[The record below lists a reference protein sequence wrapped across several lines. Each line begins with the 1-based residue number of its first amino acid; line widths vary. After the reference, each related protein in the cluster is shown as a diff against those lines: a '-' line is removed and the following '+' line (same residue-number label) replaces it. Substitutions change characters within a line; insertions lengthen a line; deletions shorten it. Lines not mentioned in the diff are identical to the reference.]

1 MAVQPHVEALLGSAK
16 SARGQVNM
24 LVLLVAFVL
33 SIMVIDTRRKCDSKD
48 QEKYNNSTQI
58 SFFIALVVVVL
69 TCLLFA
75 YDLAIIFEFIK

>member
-1 MAVQPHVEALLGSAK
+1 MAFQPQVEALLGSAK

-58 SFFIALVVVVL
+58 SFLIAVVVVVL

>member
-1 MAVQPHVEALLGSAK
+1 MAVQPQVEALLGSAK

-58 SFFIALVVVVL
+58 SFLIAVVVVVL

>member
-1 MAVQPHVEALLGSAK
+1 MAVQPQVDALLGSAK

-48 QEKYNNSTQI
+48 QEKYNNNTQI
-58 SFFIALVVVVL
+58 PFFIAVVVVVL
-69 TCLLFA
+69 TCLLFT